1 MHNAGSIFWF
11 ENRQG
16 LREYIFHKIPEI
28 TNMVK
33 ILFDHCSEDQWQQRL
48 SSFTSF
54 GHGDEMISK
63 EYCQWL
69 VDDFMFTGVI
79 DAALLIHLLETESKF
94 PPDIALC
101 LLQCFYIVHGPIS
114 HNRRSAYA
122 IPYFATKFLDKS
134 WKTDGDL
141 QLRMDILLGGLA
153 LPFYV
158 HQVTTVAFLNL
169 LLNDCNTFNLA
180 RNGATVYHSSSST
193 HLIHDSNNRKIT
205 LQESTN
211 PTSLG
216 SSWKNLLET
225 ASKIISVLSHH
236 WKASRVSVKIYCSHC
251 LFLRDPNPAHKI
263 DPDWF
268 HPVYNGSSS
277 INMRSLK
284 NVEDFCGA
292 EPVSCRRHTIR
303 YKDPKPS
310 VPKPLVFPCE

>member
-1 MHNAGSIFWF
+1 MYMYVQRPYSDFATIMHAVHSRCKLHVGCIISGVSKG
-11 ENRQG
+11 ETERM
-16 LREYIFHKIPEI
+16 KIYAA
-28 TNMVK
+28 
-33 ILFDHCSEDQWQQRL
+33 F
-48 SSFTSF
+48 
-54 GHGDEMISK
+54 
-63 EYCQWL
+63 QWL

-101 LLQCFYIVHGPIS
+101 LLQCFYIVHGPIL

-169 LLNDCNTFNLA
+169 LLNASNTFNLA

-193 HLIHDSNNRKIT
+193 HLFHDINNRKIT

-211 PTSLG
+211 PGSLG

-225 ASKIISVLSHH
+225 ARQIISVLSHH
-236 WKASRVSVKIYCSHC
+236 WKACRVSVKIYCSHC
-251 LFLRDPNPAHKI
+251 LFLRDPIPAHKI

-268 HPVYNGSSS
+268 HPVYEASSS
-277 INMRSLK
+277 IKIRSLK
-284 NVEDFCGA
+284 KVEDFCGA
-292 EPVSCRRHTIR
+292 EPVSCRRHAIH
-303 YKDPKPS
+303 YKDPRPS
-310 VPKPLVFPCE
+310 VPKPLVFPCK